1 MYLTSGTNSNS
12 AMVLM
17 LFYIIFL
24 LVIIFVILPIPARIA
39 SKKGYSYIGF
49 LVFAIFFYPI
59 ALIVSL
65 LIDDKNLYK
74 SESDKAD
81 ALIKYKQL
89 LDEGVITQEE
99 FDKKKSE
106 YL

>member
-1 MYLTSGTNSNS
+1 MYSNLNANS

-24 LVIIFVILPIPARIA
+24 LVILFVILPIPARIA

-49 LVFAIFFYPI
+49 LFFAIFFYPI
-59 ALIVSL
+59 ALVVAL
-65 LIDDKNLYK
+65 LIDDKNSYK

-81 ALIKYKQL
+81 ALLKYKQL
-89 LDEGVITQEE
+89 LDEGAITQEE
-99 FDKKKSE
+99 FERKKKE
-106 YL
+106 YM

>member
-1 MYLTSGTNSNS
+1 MDSNS
-12 AMVLM
+12 ATMLA

-24 LVIIFVILPIPARIA
+24 IFILFVILPIPARIA
-39 SKKGYSYIGF
+39 SKKGYSYFGF

-59 ALIVSL
+59 ALVVSL
-65 LIDDKNLYK
+65 LIDNKNSYK
-74 SESDKAD
+74 SESDKAV